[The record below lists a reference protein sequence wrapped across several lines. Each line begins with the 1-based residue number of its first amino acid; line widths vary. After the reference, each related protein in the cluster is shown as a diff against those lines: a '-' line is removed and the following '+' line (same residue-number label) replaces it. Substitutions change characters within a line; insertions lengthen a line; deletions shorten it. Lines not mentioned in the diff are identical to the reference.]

1 MKNLENNMIDSL
13 LLSTDIFP
21 CHTKMIH
28 HIICNF
34 EIGWGTLSDV
44 RSPFAV
50 APPASIDNNGGFFS
64 LSKNANPRLMT
75 VGKTSLD
82 CHIFMEIIT
91 QRGN

>member
-34 EIGWGTLSDV
+34 EIGWGTLS
-44 RSPFAV
+44 V
-50 APPASIDNNGGFFS
+50 APLRLPPLHLLTTMGDFFS
-64 LSKNANPRLMT
+64 LQKCKP
-75 VGKTSLD
+75 
-82 CHIFMEIIT
+82 
-91 QRGN
+91 